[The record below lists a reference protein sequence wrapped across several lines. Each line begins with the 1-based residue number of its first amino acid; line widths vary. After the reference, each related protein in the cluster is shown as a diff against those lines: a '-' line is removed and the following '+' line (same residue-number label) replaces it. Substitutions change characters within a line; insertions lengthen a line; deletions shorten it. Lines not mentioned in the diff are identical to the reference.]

1 MPCRLASYLQKFA
14 ACGHR
19 GLTGAFA
26 LVLLAAVLPA
36 GCSEPPDKERQQAE
50 GALEA
55 ARAAGADVYAPTE
68 FQDAQASLK
77 KYDDAVA
84 QRDYRLALNEALEA
98 RDRAYDAVKQAGNK
112 KSELRSQTDRLAQV
126 LQGLIET
133 AGLRLSAPA
142 GRPVGP
148 AADRLRAARDAGSKA
163 LQEARSRSEKQ
174 DYPGAVT
181 ALTPAVEALRRELPG
196 SEPAATRRK
205 K

>member
-1 MPCRLASYLQKFA
+1 MPY
-14 ACGHR
+14 R
-19 GLTGAFA
+19 GVAGAFA
-26 LVLLAAVLPA
+26 LVLFASFVIA

-55 ARAAGADVYAPTE
+55 ARAAGADLYAPTE

-84 QRDYRLALNEALEA
+84 QRDYRLALNDALEA
-98 RDRAYDAVKQAGNK
+98 RDRAYEAVKQAGNK
-112 KSELRSQTDRLAQV
+112 KSELRSQTDRLTHD
-126 LQGLIET
+126 LQALIES
-133 AGLRLSAPA
+133 AGLRLFASA

-148 AADRLRAARDAGSKA
+148 AAERLRTARDAGSNA

-174 DYPGAVT
+174 EYPAAIA
-181 ALTPAVEALRRELPG
+181 ALTPAVEALRHELPG
-196 SEPAATRRK
+196 PEPAPPRRK